1 MRFSTVHRAVAPVLF
16 GLMALFAF
24 LVPAPA
30 AQAADYLLGPEDVV
44 AVSVWLHPELERSV
58 TVSADGNITLPP
70 VGEIKAAGL
79 TTKQLG
85 ERIADRLSA
94 YLRQTTTVT
103 VTVVTYMSRSVY
115 VTGSVANPGRFGF
128 ERIPSIVEVLG
139 SAGGALT
146 GANLEAVQIVR
157 TENGQRRTLL
167 ADVASAMRDGDT
179 SRLPELKAGD
189 TVIVSGVVQGTS
201 AGGTEVPIGSGAAV
215 LGEVTNPGLVSVG
228 SGVDIW
234 SVLAAAGGLTER
246 ADLRSV
252 RVLTRTETGTSVAA
266 HDLRAVLDHG
276 SRAPVTVKTG
286 DVVFVMSKR
295 PSPWNNIT
303 ALLSLSRDLINV
315 IVLIEYFNNN

>member
-1 MRFSTVHRAVAPVLF
+1 MRFTTVHRAVAPVLF
-16 GLMALFAF
+16 GLFALFAF
-24 LVPAPA
+24 LVPAST
-30 AQAADYLLGPEDVV
+30 AQAADYLLGSEDVI

-70 VGEIKAAGL
+70 VGDIKAAGL

-146 GANLEAVQIVR
+146 GANLESVQIVR
-157 TENGQRRTLL
+157 TENGVRRTLV
-167 ADVASAMRDGDT
+167 ADVGSAMRDGDT

-201 AGGTEVPIGSGAAV
+201 AGGDVPIGAGAAV
-215 LGEVTNPGLVSVG
+215 LGEVTHPGLVSVG

-252 RVLTRTETGTSVAA
+252 RVLTRTETGQTVAA
-266 HDLRAVLDHG
+266 HDLRAVLDNG

-286 DVVFVMSKR
+286 DVVFVLSKR
-295 PSPWNNIT
+295 ASPWNNVT

-315 IVLIEYFNNN
+315 IVLIEYFNN

>member
-1 MRFSTVHRAVAPVLF
+1 MRFMTVHRAVAPVLF

-30 AQAADYLLGPEDVV
+30 AQAADYLLGPEDVI

-79 TTKQLG
+79 STKQLG

-157 TENGQRRTLL
+157 TENGLRRTLL

-189 TVIVSGVVQGTS
+189 TVIISGVVQGTS
-201 AGGTEVPIGSGAAV
+201 AGGEVSVGSGAAV

-228 SGVDIW
+228 AGVDIW
-234 SVLAAAGGLTER
+234 AVLAAAGGTTER

-252 RVLTRTETGTSVAA
+252 RVLTRTETGTTVAA
-266 HDLRAVLDHG
+266 HDLRAVLDNG
-276 SRAPVTVKTG
+276 SRAPVTIKTG
-286 DVVFVMSKR
+286 DVVFVLTRR
-295 PSPWNNIT
+295 PSPWNNVA

-315 IVLIEYFNNN
+315 IVLIEYFNN